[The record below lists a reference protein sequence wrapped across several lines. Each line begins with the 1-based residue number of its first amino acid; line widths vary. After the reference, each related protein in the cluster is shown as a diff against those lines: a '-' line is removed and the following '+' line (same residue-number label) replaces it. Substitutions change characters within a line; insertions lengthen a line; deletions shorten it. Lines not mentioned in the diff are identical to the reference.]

1 MNPHET
7 SALQHVLGTHDGA
20 LEPRPLSAVQW
31 DADWQE
37 AFNYAD
43 GGGLAVPPMGDD
55 AAARKQWSRAMAGL
69 ESKGMIVRLGTE
81 ILLTPDGHEQAR
93 KVAGLPGIDHA
104 LDLLNAAAACPARWA
119 GGWISEPS
127 LAGLEPFPH
136 TKAGG
141 CRIPSERLGL
151 LLASA
156 NVLVLERLLTWRPL
170 RLGDGIGGDVVL
182 YRLTEAGARRATA
195 GDAGRW
201 FRRVEAAR
209 VIPLPEGYSLA
220 FDAAYRAR
228 ETARPR
234 WPNRVGHLDPIDQPK
249 A

>member
-1 MNPHET
+1 MNKHENA
-7 SALQHVLGTHDGA
+7 ALLHILGSLDGH
-20 LEPRPLSAVQW
+20 LEPRPLEDSSFQA
-31 DADWQE
+31 AWQE
-37 AFNYAD
+37 QAHYAS
-43 GGGLAVPPMGDD
+43 GGGLAVPAQGDD

-69 ESKGMIVRLGTE
+69 ESKGMIVRLGKE

-104 LDLLNAAAACPARWA
+104 LDLLNAVAACPARWA

-151 LLASA
+151 LLATA
-156 NVLVLERLLTWRPL
+156 DVLVLERLLTWRPF
-170 RLGDGIGGDVVL
+170 RLGWDFCL
-182 YRLTEAGARRATA
+182 YRLTEEGQRRATA

-201 FRRVEAAR
+201 FMRVEAAR

-220 FDAAYRAR
+220 FDQAYRAR
-228 ETARPR
+228 EHARTR
-234 WPNRVGHLDPIDQPK
+234 WPNRIGHLDPVDPPR
-249 A
+249 AVG